1 MKNNRYSIQNYR
13 RLIRR
18 DGQVNRVER
27 VGGSPWRFKDLY
39 HGLITLSWMQFF
51 SFIFALYF
59 LTNTGFAIAYL
70 LGGDCL
76 VNAKHGS
83 FQDAFF
89 FSVQTLA
96 TIGYGA
102 IYPGTMYANI
112 LVTLEAFVGL
122 LGVAIVTGLA
132 FARFSQPTAKV
143 LFSNVAVIAPYNGV
157 LTLMYRTANQRNN
170 QIIEAQQMATIVR
183 NEVSQEGESLRRFYD
198 LKLVRSQTP
207 IFSLTW
213 TVMHVIDENSPL
225 YGMSVEDFFQQEAEI
240 IISLT
245 GLDETVSQTIHA
257 RHSFIADEILW
268 NYKFVDIL
276 STTPDGRGMINYTR
290 FHDVIPLLNSTGK
303 G

>member
-1 MKNNRYSIQNYR
+1 MKKSRYYTRNYG

-27 VGGSPWRFKDLY
+27 VGGSTWRFKDLY
-39 HGLITLSWMQFF
+39 HWLITLSWMQFF
-51 SFIFALYF
+51 SLIFALYF
-59 LTNTGFAIAYL
+59 FTNTGFAIAYL
-70 LGGDCL
+70 FGGDCL

-143 LFSNVAVIAPYNGV
+143 LFSNIAVIAPYNGV

-170 QIIEAQQMATIVR
+170 QIIEAQQIATIVR

-207 IFSLTW
+207 IFALTW

-225 YGMSVEDFFQQEAEI
+225 YGMTFEDFFQQEAEI

-276 STTPDGRGMINYTR
+276 STTPDGRRRIDYTR
-290 FHDVIPLLNSTGK
+290 FHDVIPLLN
-303 G
+303 

>member
-1 MKNNRYSIQNYR
+1 MKKNRYSLRNNR

-18 DGQVNRVER
+18 DGQVNPVER
-27 VGGSPWRFKDLY
+27 VGGSPWNFNDLY
-39 HGLITLSWMQFF
+39 HSLITLSWSQFF
-51 SFIFALYF
+51 TLIFALYF

-70 LGGDCL
+70 LGGNCL
-76 VNAKHGS
+76 LNAKPGS

-102 IYPGTMYANI
+102 ISPGTIYANI

-143 LFSNVAVIAPYNGV
+143 LFSNVAIIAPYNGV
-157 LTLMYRTANQRNN
+157 LTLMYRAANQRNN
-170 QIIEAQQMATIVR
+170 QIIEAQQIATIVR
-183 NEVSQEGESLRRFYD
+183 NEVSLEGESFRRFYE
-198 LKLVRSQTP
+198 LKFVRSQTP
-207 IFSLTW
+207 IFALPW
-213 TVMHVIDENSPL
+213 TVMHVIDETSPL
-225 YGMSVEDFFQQEAEI
+225 YGMTYEDFLTQEAEI
-240 IISLT
+240 IITLT

-268 NYKFVDIL
+268 NYKFVDIF
-276 STTPDGRGMINYTR
+276 STTHEGIRMINYTR
-290 FHDVIPLLNSTGK
+290 FHDVIPLLN
-303 G
+303 